1 LARCKN
7 KVTFPTGIASIFAQ
21 PWLDCFLIR
30 MFVGVTGSSVPPP
43 DTENSPPTVPTI
55 SVRVADKNLIA
66 LTWLEAMV

>member
-1 LARCKN
+1 
-7 KVTFPTGIASIFAQ
+7 
-21 PWLDCFLIR
+21 